1 MPVSSLQVILMEG
14 ESNRIHDAE
23 STAYRVEAERLFNI
37 GVNLGCTTNEER
49 ITMIE
54 RLIDLEEKEGIL
66 VEELG
71 DDDVDQ

>member
-1 MPVSSLQVILMEG
+1 VPVSSLQVVLMEG
-14 ESNRIHDAE
+14 ESNRIHVAE

-37 GVNLGCTTNEER
+37 VVNLGCTTNEER

-54 RLIDLEEKEGIL
+54 RLIDLEEKEGVL

>member
-1 MPVSSLQVILMEG
+1 
-14 ESNRIHDAE
+14 
-23 STAYRVEAERLFNI
+23 
-37 GVNLGCTTNEER
+37 VNLGCTTNEER

>member
-1 MPVSSLQVILMEG
+1 MEG

-23 STAYRVEAERLFNI
+23 STSYCVEAERLFTI
-37 GVNLGCTTNEER
+37 WVNLGCTTNEER